1 MSNLIDKRNENT
13 ERILNDVGAQVVAEI
28 RQALADTGTNASG
41 RTSASLRY
49 TVEGGVL
56 EVLGRPAFG
65 TVEHGRKAGRVPRN
79 FVSIIAQWI
88 VDKGL
93 TLDIRPVIRPTSR
106 DAYTRA
112 LHRAAG
118 AIAWKIRTE
127 GSKLHRD
134 GGRDD
139 IYTPAVKR
147 AAEAIGQYL
156 NDVAISYLE

>member
-1 MSNLIDKRNENT
+1 MSSLIDKRNASN
-13 ERILNDVGAQVVAEI
+13 ERILNEVGAQMVAEI

-56 EVLGRPAFG
+56 EVWGRPAFG
-65 TVEHGRKAGRVPRN
+65 TVEHGRRAGRVPRD
-79 FVSIIAQWI
+79 FRAIIAQWI

-93 TLDIRPVIRPTSR
+93 PLDIRPVIRPTSR

-112 LHRAAG
+112 LYRAAG
-118 AIAWKIRTE
+118 AIAYTIRTK
-127 GSKLHRD
+127 GSRLHRD
-134 GGRDD
+134 GGRSD

-147 AAEAIGQYL
+147 AAEAIEQYL

>member
-1 MSNLIDKRNENT
+1 MSDYTKDIDRRLKKIGEQC
-13 ERILNDVGAQVVAEI
+13 VSEI
-28 RQALADTGTNASG
+28 RDALADTGTNASG

-49 TVEGGVL
+49 AVEGGVL
-56 EVLGRPAFG
+56 EVWGRPAFG
-65 TVEHGRKAGRVPRN
+65 TVEHGRRAGRVPRN
-79 FVSIIAQWI
+79 FRAIIAQWI

-112 LHRAAG
+112 LYRAAG

-127 GSKLHRD
+127 GSKLHRE
-134 GGRDD
+134 GGRSD

-147 AAEAIGQYL
+147 AEEAIKQYL

>member
-28 RQALADTGTNASG
+28 RQALADSGTNASG

-56 EVLGRPAFG
+56 EVWGRPAFG
-65 TVEHGRKAGRVPRN
+65 TVEHGRRAGRVPRN
-79 FVSIIAQWI
+79 FRAIIAQWI
-88 VDKGL
+88 IDKG
-93 TLDIRPVIRPTSR
+93 IPVQPVEVKRVTDR
-106 DAYTRA
+106 DGHTRA
-112 LHRAAG
+112 LLRMAG

-127 GSKLHRD
+127 GSRLHRE
-134 GGRDD
+134 GGRSD

-147 AAEAIGQYL
+147 AEEAIKQYL